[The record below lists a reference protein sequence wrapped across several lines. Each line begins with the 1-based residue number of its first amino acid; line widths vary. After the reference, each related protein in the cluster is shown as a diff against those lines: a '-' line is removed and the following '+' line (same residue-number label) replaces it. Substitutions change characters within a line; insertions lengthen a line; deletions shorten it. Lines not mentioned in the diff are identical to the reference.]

1 MIAVPC
7 LVTQDKIGAS
17 NSGMGKNRCYYLRES
32 WEFLNKEALIQTAFA
47 NQSTRDFQLKNL
59 LGTGEVK
66 SK

>member
-1 MIAVPC
+1 MPC
-7 LVTQDKIGAS
+7 PYFLKLDKIGAS
-17 NSGMGKNRCYYLRES
+17 YSGIGHKHCYYLRES

-47 NQSTRDFQLKNL
+47 NKFTRDFQLENL